1 MADARTK
8 NSTGAPHPQREELLK
23 MKRQLE
29 QLLGGVEAQL
39 LQTESLGP
47 ANGSSPGLHPRPA
60 GGSKRPVRELV
71 LESLDEL
78 EWPTYTREITQYCS
92 ARFGR
97 NIPASRYGPL
107 VKDEMEAFRP
117 GTSRRPVWLCFALT
131 SDRHQGI
138 KRLFC
143 RSDWPLEWRI
153 FAPTSGRVQY
163 LRMTA
168 RLCELAAK
176 YEASAAD
183 PQMLRI
189 LAADHARDLP
199 GIRLV
204 KGKFDLEGWRAIA
217 MQQIEEIA
225 ERDEAARKSSAERL
239 QPKPELF
246 KLFGMPD
253 LHEGPNTEISA
264 QRVGS

>member
-1 MADARTK
+1 MADARTRK
-8 NSTGAPHPQREELLK
+8 NVGVPQTQRDELLK

-29 QLLGGVEAQL
+29 QLLGGIEAQL
-39 LQTESLGP
+39 LQTELLETT
-47 ANGSSPGLHPRPA
+47 NGSDPKRGPKTE

-78 EWPTYTREITQYCS
+78 KWPAYTREITQYCS

-97 NIPASRYGPL
+97 DIPASRYGPL
-107 VKDEMEAFRP
+107 VKDEMDAFRP
-117 GTSRRPVWLCFALT
+117 GTSRRPMWICFALT

-138 KRLFC
+138 KRLLC
-143 RSDWPLEWRI
+143 RSDWPLESRI

-168 RLCELAAK
+168 RMCELAAK
-176 YEASAAD
+176 YETSAAD

-199 GIRLV
+199 GVRLV
-204 KGKFDLEGWRAIA
+204 KGRFDLDGWRTIA
-217 MQQIEEIA
+217 LQQLEEIA
-225 ERDEAARKSSAERL
+225 ERDEAARKASAERL
-239 QPKPELF
+239 FPKPELF

-253 LHEGPNTEISA
+253 LHEGPNADISA
-264 QRVGS
+264 QKVGS